1 MIAPLPRHVTT
12 LLATYFAASLLHF
25 AHNAEFI
32 AFYPNMPA
40 WLTRENVYLAWLAV
54 TSVGVAGVVAARFG
68 LGALGALL
76 VGAYGALG
84 LDGLAHYSLALCSEH
99 TLAANL
105 TIWFEA
111 AAGLLLAVASVL
123 WRVNIHVK
131 KASTLVGC
139 FRVHPRLLPETIR
152 NS

>member
-1 MIAPLPRHVTT
+1 M

-40 WLTRENVYLAWLAV
+40 WLTRENVYVAWLAV
-54 TSVGVAGVVAARFG
+54 TSVGVAGLVAARSG

-76 VGAYGALG
+76 VGIYGALG

-111 AAGLLLAVASVL
+111 AAGVVLAVASAL
-123 WRVNIHVK
+123 QVNIHLE
-131 KASTLVGC
+131 KA
-139 FRVHPRLLPETIR
+139 
-152 NS
+152 